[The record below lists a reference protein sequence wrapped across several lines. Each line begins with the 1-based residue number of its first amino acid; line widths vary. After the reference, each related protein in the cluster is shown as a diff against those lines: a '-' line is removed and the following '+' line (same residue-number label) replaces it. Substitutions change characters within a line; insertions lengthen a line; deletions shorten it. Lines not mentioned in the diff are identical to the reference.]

1 MSTGGGTTPMGGGG
15 SSGSTFTDDC
25 TKVKKPFNDIPQL
38 KTSAQ
43 TLAAQTTDNAEH
55 AITVMQDYDPANP
68 ITTVSPGINGEMI
81 IPVNP
86 PKKYIYVHHTHNSP
100 SSSTYSVPSWGDLQ
114 WIYIVYNVTHMMD
127 SNTVFMLTTADGTQ
141 YALTISDWFGF
152 TQALYMPKDASS
164 EEMEKAKISSDIGI
178 KYLEGGEKD
187 GQTIIPLIQEN
198 STNKEQDL
206 SYFLQMIN
214 ENSMGINVFEVN
226 SQFNTF
232 TKVTLNPNK
241 TIKRMPCN

>member
-1 MSTGGGTTPMGGGG
+1 
-15 SSGSTFTDDC
+15 
-25 TKVKKPFNDIPQL
+25 
-38 KTSAQ
+38 
-43 TLAAQTTDNAEH
+43 
-55 AITVMQDYDPANP
+55 
-68 ITTVSPGINGEMI
+68 
-81 IPVNP
+81 
-86 PKKYIYVHHTHNSP
+86 
-100 SSSTYSVPSWGDLQ
+100 
-114 WIYIVYNVTHMMD
+114 
-127 SNTVFMLTTADGTQ
+127 
-141 YALTISDWFGF
+141 
-152 TQALYMPKDASS
+152 MPKDASS